1 MNQEAFEKV
10 TSQYVQNPDTMKIE
24 RVAAY
29 VRVSSQEQKLH
40 GISLDAQRDTLA
52 RYAKEHGL
60 IIVEWYEDEG
70 ISGRKLIKR
79 RPALQRML
87 KDAQQGLFDR
97 IIFIKL
103 DRYFRSVGEYYECQK
118 ILDLNKVTWTATEE
132 RYDLTTASGRYW
144 VTQKLAMAE
153 YEADNTGERIKL
165 VNDYKVRTG
174 QPLTG
179 SKNQGI
185 AYTVEKDN
193 EGIKRVVIDQKT
205 KPMVM
210 DYINHVLVHHNRKKA
225 YEYVKDKY
233 NINIGYNN
241 LYRMLFDTK
250 LYGYYRGNPNYCEPL
265 IDETTWNK
273 LQRII
278 KNNVKETKARRVYLF
293 SGLIPCPIC
302 GRKMAGTYNNVSTQ
316 KRGDKVYRYER
327 DYDYQS
333 YRCIY
338 HNRDKSCTYN
348 RRPNDEK
355 IEAALLEKFNSL
367 INVYVT
373 NCKIEDAREENS
385 HAAELLNSLK
395 AERDRLNR
403 IYRKGDM
410 PDAEYD
416 REYDRLT
423 ERIKKAENALEP
435 IKDRDLSQYDEL
447 LKSDWKTLYSAL
459 TRENKQAFWRAYIK
473 EIVLDDA
480 GQLKDVVF
488 F

>member
-1 MNQEAFEKV
+1 MDQELLEKV
-10 TSQYVQNPDTMKIE
+10 TAQYVQDPVTMKIE
-24 RVAAY
+24 RVACY
-29 VRVSSQEQKLH
+29 IRVSTQEQKLH
-40 GISLDAQRDTLA
+40 GISLDAQRDTLK
-52 RYAKEHGL
+52 RYAEEHGL
-60 IIVEWYEDEG
+60 VIVGWYEDEG

-87 KDAQQGLFDR
+87 NDAQKGLFDR

-118 ILDLNKVTWTATEE
+118 ILDINKVTWTATEE

-165 VNDYKVRTG
+165 VNEYKVRTG

-179 SKNQGI
+179 SKSQGM
-185 AYTVEKDN
+185 AYTVEKDTD
-193 EGIKRVVIDQKT
+193 GIKRVVIDVNT
-205 KPMVM
+205 KPAVM
-210 DYINHVLVHHNRKKA
+210 EYINHVLVHHNRKKA

-233 NINIGYNN
+233 NLTVSYKTMA
-241 LYRMLFDTK
+241 RMLKDTK

-265 IDETTWNK
+265 IDKYTWDK

-278 KNNVKETKARRVYLF
+278 QNNVKETKTRRVYLF
-293 SGLIPCPIC
+293 TGLLPCPIC
-302 GRKMAGTYNNVSTQ
+302 RRKMAGTYNNVSTQ
-316 KRGDKVYRYER
+316 KRGNKIYRYER
-327 DYDYQS
+327 TYDYLS
-333 YRCIY
+333 YRCVG
-338 HNRDKSCTYN
+338 HNREKDCSYK
-348 RRPNDEK
+348 RRPNEDK
-355 IEAALLEKFNSL
+355 IESALLEKFNTL
-367 INVYVT
+367 VDEYVKS
-373 NCKIEDAREENS
+373 CQIEDAREANS
-385 HAAELLNSLK
+385 HAAELLKSLK

-423 ERIKKAENALEP
+423 ERIKNAESTLKP
-435 IKDRDLSQYDEL
+435 IEARDLSIYGEL
-447 LKSDWKTLYSAL
+447 LQSDWKELYGAL
-459 TRENKQAFWRAYIK
+459 TKENKQAFWRTYIK
-473 EIVLDDA
+473 ELVLDDA